1 MPSAKTAALAAAA
14 LLSAT
19 AQALSTGAP
28 GRQVSVRFQNW
39 APGQSDVVTIA
50 SEGEVLM
57 DVGDRVGVKIPR
69 GCKTGICGT
78 CTLDLIDPNYEGTL
92 QTVRACCTIVQGN
105 SEQRDLVVDCSR
117 MGGSE
122 ETPSAGSDP
131 MARFSDGWENDFKPD
146 YREEQNDQLY
156 QSVGIGDRRAEAD
169 TSMSGADF
177 AVEATGE
184 DEATARMRA
193 LLAAQQAV
201 DDDVDVFGGTNYAAG
216 PEMDLPEI
224 TPGDFVNFSPD
235 AADAADAPA
244 PQPQPQPQPQMAKQ
258 ALEPHLRWRSAIT
271 GNPEPEVFLPVA
283 EAAPVVASPW
293 LRPAGVA
300 EGSEMSR
307 TAKPIPRLITLDA
320 TGTLIELHSRVGYH
334 YREALVRNGADLRL
348 PRPDVFHDA
357 FVSAYKEQTARM
369 PCFGIGSG
377 LESFDWWRGV
387 MTATYDKVFEAHG
400 ITDEEIETAGS
411 GETKA
416 EVMARVFEDLYYNVF
431 AKAYPEGAWELKPG
445 VETVLRMLKESHNC
459 AGVKLGVLSN
469 FDERLGD
476 ILESLGVAHFFDFV
490 LTSREA
496 GAEKPGSVM
505 FDLARNSVVVDAEGS
520 GNSFGVDPKE
530 CLHVGDTFGTDVRG
544 AVDAGWQAGFV
555 TDITKLL
562 DSEDER
568 QGLTRGED
576 FIVMGDLWPLLERY
590 DLDVS
595 QRDLVS
601 TAGNFETFH
610 KDIEIEVMDL

>member
-244 PQPQPQPQPQMAKQ
+244 PQPQPQPPAAAAAKLAFGATGEERPQQPQ
-258 ALEPHLRWRSAIT
+258 RR
-271 GNPEPEVFLPVA
+271 
-283 EAAPVVASPW
+283 AAPLRGGGGMSASQA
-293 LRPAGVA
+293 R
-300 EGSEMSR
+300 
-307 TAKPIPRLITLDA
+307 
-320 TGTLIELHSRVGYH
+320 
-334 YREALVRNGADLRL
+334 REALSRYVKVPEIWNHVQLDTYMRLAKQLRVEIQQYHDDMDLNRAYILCKRFSSLAINCIPKHNAYNASKYRN
-348 PRPDVFHDA
+348 
-357 FVSAYKEQTARM
+357 
-369 PCFGIGSG
+369 
-377 LESFDWWRGV
+377 
-387 MTATYDKVFEAHG
+387 DK
-400 ITDEEIETAGS
+400 
-411 GETKA
+411 
-416 EVMARVFEDLYYNVF
+416 L
-431 AKAYPEGAWELKPG
+431 WLK
-445 VETVLRMLKESHNC
+445 
-459 AGVKLGVLSN
+459 
-469 FDERLGD
+469 
-476 ILESLGVAHFFDFV
+476 
-490 LTSREA
+490 REA
-496 GAEKPGSVM
+496 G
-505 FDLARNSVVVDAEGS
+505 NSLS
-520 GNSFGVDPKE
+520 
-530 CLHVGDTFGTDVRG
+530 
-544 AVDAGWQAGFV
+544 
-555 TDITKLL
+555 
-562 DSEDER
+562 
-568 QGLTRGED
+568 
-576 FIVMGDLWPLLERY
+576 LLEDIVRKMEAEELAKRKPPAPAAGGTRV
-590 DLDVS
+590 DLSSADSVAAALPTAAGSQLSPPWRDVPKK
-595 QRDLVS
+595 RPRP
-601 TAGNFETFH
+601 
-610 KDIEIEVMDL
+610 